1 MPGHPS
7 LCFGKQFDTKSW
19 ISYNTALP
27 GNTMSMHLHHPSLSL
42 NGRKRGR
49 VKFRNAAEAARARDL
64 DADWK
69 KLKADWGVEA
79 EQKRQ
84 RRAMKAEPLTYQLSA
99 PPGRETQRI
108 DSRDTG
114 HAGAVCSKEIPKYTG
129 TKILG
134 IGTLHKSNAVPVFS
148 DEEAIAIATMR
159 RN

>member
-1 MPGHPS
+1 
-7 LCFGKQFDTKSW
+7 
-19 ISYNTALP
+19 
-27 GNTMSMHLHHPSLSL
+27 MHLHHPSLSL
-42 NGRKRGR
+42 NGRKRGK

-84 RRAMKAEPLTYQLSA
+84 RRAMKAEPLTYKLSA